1 MLYVYYIKTVDEN
14 CANCCCT
21 CVIKRAPPARLG
33 DVTSVRKIFKK
44 MAHPQLHFHAQCIL
58 FTVYILFTKNVQSTV
73 KYLQV
78 HNKANFKSNK
88 ETIKE
93 ENKTGKIQYLY
104 IYW

>member
-14 CANCCCT
+14 CANCCWT

-33 DVTSVRKIFKK
+33 DVTSVHKIFKK

-58 FTVYILFTKNVQSTV
+58 FTVYILFTKNV
-73 KYLQV
+73 
-78 HNKANFKSNK
+78 HNKASFKSNK
-88 ETIKE
+88 ETIKD